1 MLARLIANTISG
13 AAVGYITNDL
23 AIKMLFEKKFGLGG
37 VIIDTRDVFVEK
49 ISQLVEREI
58 INHNTL
64 KKELEANINVFEKAL
79 QTTVEDF
86 FAKHLFEKL
95 SQSFQ
100 IGDIPYIRLTTDY
113 LKNQADDALVK
124 SIPTLLD
131 YVGNQV
137 YLTDLVSPPQLVKV
151 SNSLTGLLISSV
163 KDEKLLKETLLHFY
177 KDFSQV
183 PFNQLVAPEF
193 WEQVS
198 QNVAAIS
205 GDLHILLK
213 EQFDKKIDELIRDVI
228 HVLRTD
234 ELITS
239 LAKELSQKKFYE
251 LLGLHYTNALADEL
265 LKRINDIASS
275 PDGREM
281 LNQFADFI
289 IKTLEKEQSTVFDLL
304 SDDLAESTK
313 DFLRDKM
320 PVVLSSLIT
329 WVQERREKLETLI
342 DNTFKDNVPSG
353 LKSMVLNMFVASVSQ
368 SADVMKKV
376 VEMLQTYQQN
386 PNETA
391 EKFTEKVIEYLQD
404 NKIGDIV
411 KRIKNNAKGM
421 NLHDILVA
429 GLAHGLKQ
437 IKTEEIAVFFEKQ
450 IGELTP
456 ISEIEDFLQNG
467 LKKLIHSGL
476 KEKLL
481 YSTHFSNLVA
491 EQLKKQISQAGNRTL
506 EQIIDEKRFTK
517 FAETLSTQ
525 FITLAETHQQRMAK
539 YLHDNFAVQLENK
552 KLNQVITDN
561 WKGYL
566 TQKLTKKGSELA
578 RLEIDKSLKTPIY
591 NLRSL
596 ANGKSEILST
606 QLTSLLINNL
616 EGITK
621 GKIENIIATKL
632 TQMDDSAL
640 KGIVEKFMGQ
650 ELKPIT
656 ILGAWLGGVAGA
668 ALYYLPTP
676 DNVYAYL
683 GAASAAYGITGWGTN
698 WQAIKMVFRPHKA
711 YYVAGMQVPFTPGI
725 LAKNQSRFAG
735 NMGNFVANHLLNE
748 QVLRASFEAN
758 KDRTFQAIYTT
769 ASKNNYQL
777 VNQLLVEN
785 KSKIA
790 EVLAEM
796 ICKNLSP
803 NPTLP
808 EREGVAPLPP
818 KGGEKAPSP
827 SGRVGEGL
835 GVDMKSILQQFL
847 NNKNYF
853 NLAEIDTTNIEGK
866 ISQFTENQT
875 FNKNIVEQTTI
886 GLQKFTN
893 REKSVYEVIPET
905 LRNNIKT
912 LLQEWTNHKIGD
924 FFENI
929 RSAEKQSGVITELEP
944 QFLKYKR
951 LGLDKYLEDTQKTA
965 IMMNVSKFIHEKL
978 IDNEIRHLLFN
989 FVDVRLATELSPN
1002 RKLNELLDGRLM
1014 AMLND
1019 NLDFIMDNVMD
1030 MGVEWL
1036 KANKKQISE
1045 DVYKMAVKKNP
1056 AVFFYQS
1063 TIKKTVLELADEGVP
1078 NFFANEKQSLRD
1090 LVAVQAQTIGMS
1102 KLSDLKVQLD
1112 KEYLKDLLE
1121 KFLVKE
1127 EMLLS
1132 VQNFSYAILKE
1143 LFKIPVSVFLQVAGV
1158 ANMKDL
1164 QRILS
1169 SELNTITRHLQQ
1181 QGREKQTEIGNK
1193 MSNFVVDIL
1202 EEKLRKTKIKDIF
1215 AQIDEKTYKQSA
1227 QNIVT
1232 HLLASKTFETQK
1244 EQFIGRFFMQ
1254 VKQCDITDL
1263 IDKEVFENDIL
1274 AIFHKTLASEDT
1286 KQFLQHEIKQTAE
1299 KFLENL
1305 PEHVSAETKEF
1316 LTKQVID
1323 GVISALENNLSPL
1336 INSIDLRKIVVDEI
1350 TNMNPEEIE
1359 KLFYSFAG
1367 DYFTKLIN
1375 YGFGFGIAFG
1385 LATEAAIFYGFKGLG
1400 IGQ

>member
-58 INHNTL
+58 VNHHTL
-64 KKELEANINVFEKAL
+64 KTELEANIDVFEGAL
-79 QTTVEDF
+79 QTTVEDL

-151 SNSLTGLLISSV
+151 SNSLTGLLISSI

-177 KDFSQV
+177 KDFSQI

-239 LAKELSQKKFYE
+239 LAKELSEKKFYE

-275 PDGREM
+275 EDGREM

-304 SDDLAESTK
+304 SDDLAESTRE
-313 DFLRDKM
+313 FLRDKM
-320 PVVLSSLIT
+320 PIVLSSLIT

-342 DNTFKDNVPSG
+342 DNTFKENVPSG

-391 EKFTEKVIEYLQD
+391 EKFTEKVIEYLQE

-411 KRIKNNAKGM
+411 KRIKDNAKGM

-437 IKTEEIAVFFEKQ
+437 IKTEEIAVFFEKR

-481 YSTHFSNLVA
+481 YSNHFSNLVA

-517 FAETLSTQ
+517 FAETLSSQ
-525 FITLAETHQQRMAK
+525 FITLAETNQTRMAK
-539 YLHDNFAVQLENK
+539 YLHDNFAMQLENK
-552 KLNQVITDN
+552 KLNEVITDN

-566 TQKLTKKGSELA
+566 TQKLSKKGSELA

-621 GKIENIIATKL
+621 GKIENIISARLTK
-632 TQMDDSAL
+632 MDDTAL
-640 KGIVEKFMGQ
+640 KGIVEKFMGE

-683 GAASAAYGITGWGTN
+683 GAASLAYGITGWGTN

-748 QVLRASFEAN
+748 QVLRASFDAN

-777 VNQLLVEN
+777 ANQLLIEN
-785 KSKIA
+785 KAKIA
-790 EVLAEM
+790 EVLSEM

-803 NPTLP
+803 TFP
-808 EREGVAPLPP
+808 EEGVKVSPLL
-818 KGGEKAPSP
+818 
-827 SGRVGEGL
+827 VG

-853 NLAEIDTTNIEGK
+853 NLAEIDTKNIEEK
-866 ISQFTENQT
+866 VLQFTENQT

-929 RSAEKQSGVITELEP
+929 RSAEKQSDVIGELEP

-965 IMMNVSKFIHEKL
+965 IMLNVSKFIHEKL
-978 IDNEIRHLLFN
+978 IDNEIRQLLFN

-1036 KANKKQISE
+1036 RANKKQISE

-1181 QGREKQTEIGNK
+1181 QGKEKQTEIGNK

-1202 EEKLRKTKIKDIF
+1202 EEKLRKTKIKDVF

-1232 HLLASKTFETQK
+1232 HLLASKAFETQK
-1244 EQFIGRFFMQ
+1244 EQFISRFFMQ
-1254 VKQCDITDL
+1254 VKQSDIADL

-1274 AIFHKTLASEDT
+1274 AIFQKTLASEDT
-1286 KQFLQHEIKQTAE
+1286 KQFLQYEIKQTAE

-1305 PEHVSAETKEF
+1305 PENVSAETKEF

-1323 GVISALENNLSPL
+1323 AVIEALENNLSPL
-1336 INSIDLRKIVVDEI
+1336 INSIDLRKIVVNEI

-1385 LATEAAIFYGFKGLG
+1385 LATEAAIFYSFKGLG